1 MMIGTGTANASYS
14 RQVSGGRSPAV
25 PGTPTSENFPDS
37 VVHPYPI
44 VPVPPAG
51 GGAVRQAQAG
61 GSSCHPDTLSYPAL
75 RTNGIHEVDFMVS
88 GTGKQTDNRCGE
100 WSRSYACSKEPR
112 HFLKTVKHSCDN
124 PTCPICFG
132 SWLNKASKRISER
145 VRGYIAAANDNQ
157 TDLDGAALAAW
168 HKDNTRYLNHF
179 ILSPRVIV
187 SRDGQYYGEIMPGM
201 SYNQI
206 KQRGR
211 EMAARVG
218 ITGAVQLFHP
228 FRIRKDLHHD
238 LVRVCRGAI
247 HMNEEDREKKFW
259 KLVREDALHLGGW
272 REYVEWGPH
281 FHYIGFGRL
290 PDRKTPKQKA
300 VVEAILGGWM
310 LKWVRHVE
318 KERHFTGQEIED
330 PIAALAAYLLSHAGY
345 QEGRKIPSWLGVLGP
360 NELRKKGE
368 PVQLSHAVVCPV
380 CGAPVVMGEERFGM
394 WEHSRDPDGNT
405 IPYRLRYC
413 IQVYEIKKRVTAP
426 RKGGRAVT

>member
-1 MMIGTGTANASYS
+1 MVIGTGTANATYS
-14 RQVSGGRSPAV
+14 GQVSGGQSPAV

-37 VVHPYPI
+37 VVHPVPI
-44 VPVPPAG
+44 VPVLPAG
-51 GGAVRQAQAG
+51 GGAIRQAQAE
-61 GSSCHPDTLSYPAL
+61 GSSCHPDTLTYPAL
-75 RTNGIHEVDFMVS
+75 RTNGIHDVDFIIS
-88 GTGKQTDNRCGE
+88 GTGNQTDIRCGE
-100 WSRSYACSKEPR
+100 WSRSYACSKEPG

-132 SWLNKASKRISER
+132 SWMNKAAKRISER

-179 ILSPRVIV
+179 ILSPRPSDI
-187 SRDGQYYGEIMPGM
+187 SPDEP
-201 SYNQI
+201 YNQI

-211 EMAARVG
+211 AMAARIG

-228 FRIRKDLHHD
+228 FRIRKALHPA

-259 KLVREDALHLGGW
+259 GLVREDALHLGGW

-290 PDRKTPKQKA
+290 PDRKTPEEKA
-300 VVEAILGGWM
+300 AVEEILGGWI

-318 KERHFTGQEIED
+318 TERHFTGQEIED

-368 PVQLSHAVVCPV
+368 PVRLSHAVVCPV

-413 IQVYEIKKRVTAP
+413 IQVYEIKKRAGV
-426 RKGGRAVT
+426 